1 MLWFPCNAAGR
12 KEREALAKK
21 ERLDVLLVERG
32 LCESRQQAQRAIM
45 AGLVKIGE
53 ERAVKAGTKVPV
65 DASLTLERQ
74 PHPYV
79 SRGGLKLE
87 EAIRV
92 FGIHFEGRVVLDI
105 GASTG
110 GFTDC
115 ALQNGAR
122 LVYAIDVG
130 YGQLAWKLRQDPR
143 VVVMER
149 TNFRYLTPAEWS
161 GETPDLAVIDVSFIS
176 LSKILPPLK
185 ALLHPEGWAM
195 SLVKPQFEAG
205 KELVGKKGIVRDP
218 AVHRKVLRDFVV
230 TANQSGFD
238 VVNLA
243 PSPITGG
250 EGNVEF
256 LSWLRSDPSPS
267 TSWEDRLDKVV
278 SEAHRRFDHS

>member
-1 MLWFPCNAAGR
+1 
-12 KEREALAKK
+12 LAKK

-45 AGLVKIGE
+45 AGLVKVKE
-53 ERAVKAGTKVPV
+53 ERASKAGTKVPV
-65 DASLTLERQ
+65 DSPITLERQ

-92 FGIHFEGRVVLDI
+92 FGIRFEGRVVLDI

-122 LVYAIDVG
+122 LVYAVDVG
-130 YGQLAWKLRQDPR
+130 YGQLAWKLRQDSR
-143 VVVMER
+143 VIVMER
-149 TNFRYLTPAEWS
+149 TNFRTLTPADWS
-161 GETPDLAVIDVSFIS
+161 GEMPELAVIDVSFIS

-185 ALLHPEGWAM
+185 ALLHPQGWVM

-205 KELVGKKGIVRDP
+205 KAFVGKKGIVKDP
-218 AVHRKVLRDFVV
+218 AVHRQVLHRFVK
-230 TANQSGFD
+230 TANHSGFD
-238 VVNLA
+238 VVGLA

-256 LSWLRSDPSPS
+256 LSWLRSDPTPR
-267 TSWEDRLDKVV
+267 TPWEEADLDQVV
-278 SEAHRRFDHS
+278 AHAHRRHLYS

>member
-1 MLWFPCNAAGR
+1 M
-12 KEREALAKK
+12 KK

-32 LCESRQQAQRAIM
+32 LYESRGQAQRAIM
-45 AGLVKIGE
+45 AGLVKVGE
-53 ERAVKAGTKVPV
+53 ERADKAGTKVPV
-65 DASLTLERQ
+65 DSLLTVERQ
-74 PHPYV
+74 QHPYV
-79 SRGGLKLE
+79 SRGGMKLE

-92 FGIHFEGRVVLDI
+92 FGIRLDGRVILDI

-122 LVYAIDVG
+122 LVYAVDVG

-143 VVVMER
+143 VIVMER
-149 TNFRYLTPAEWS
+149 TNFRYLTPADWS
-161 GETPDLAVIDVSFIS
+161 GETPEIAVIDVSFIS

-185 ALLHPEGWAM
+185 VLLHPEGWTM

-205 KELVGKKGIVRDP
+205 KEWVGKKGIVKDP
-218 AVHRKVLRDFVV
+218 AVHRKVLQGFVT

-238 VVNLA
+238 VVGLA

-250 EGNVEF
+250 EGNIEF

-267 TSWEDRLDKVV
+267 TSWENQLDEVV
-278 SEAHRRFDHS
+278 AEAHRRHCRS